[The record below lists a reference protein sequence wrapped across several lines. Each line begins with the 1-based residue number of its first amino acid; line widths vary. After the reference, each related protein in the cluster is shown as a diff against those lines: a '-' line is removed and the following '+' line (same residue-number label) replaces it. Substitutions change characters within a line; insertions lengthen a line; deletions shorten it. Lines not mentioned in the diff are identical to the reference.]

1 MLDLIERE
9 LIYLAYYMELQLRQ
23 LFWFYVLG
31 TLLGSFISVFAKDK
45 IHKLL
50 TTSTWS
56 AWGFLGFFVAALL
69 GFASPICMYG
79 TLPIV
84 AALYHKGIKQDVLAC
99 FMVASVLLNP
109 QLIAY
114 SLALGPTVF
123 TLRIVTCLL
132 MALCAG
138 VIIKVFF
145 RNTPFFNF
153 QSFGGG
159 HNHDTDPNLL
169 LRYLKNVGRNLKA
182 TLPYFIGGM
191 LIAALFSIHLP
202 RDDFAE
208 LFGRDNGLGV
218 LYAATL
224 GVPLYLCG
232 GGTVPI
238 LISWLAAGMSKG
250 AAVAFML
257 SGPATKINNLA
268 ALKAVLGL
276 RNFVLYLVFVLV
288 FALVAGLITNALE
301 FLQVLPTDSFY

>member
-1 MLDLIERE
+1 MLDWIQRE
-9 LIYLAYYMELQLRQ
+9 FIYLYYYMELQAYQ
-23 LFWFYVLG
+23 LLPFYVFG
-31 TLLGSFISVFAKDK
+31 TLLGSLISVFAKDR
-45 IHKLL
+45 IHRVL
-50 TTSTWS
+50 TSSHWS
-56 AWGFLGFFVAALL
+56 AFGLLGFVVAALL

-79 TLPIV
+79 TLPLV
-84 AALYHKGIKQDVLAC
+84 AALYQKGIRQDYLAC

-114 SLALGPTVF
+114 SMALGPTVF
-123 TLRIVTCLL
+123 TLRIVTCFF

-138 VIIKVFF
+138 LLIKIFY
-145 RNTPFFNF
+145 REREFFNF

-182 TLPYFIGGM
+182 TFPYFLGGM
-191 LIAALFSIHLP
+191 LLAALFSIHIP
-202 RDDFAE
+202 QDEFAD
-208 LFGRDNGLGV
+208 LFGKNNGLGV
-218 LYAATL
+218 LYSATL

-268 ALKAVLGL
+268 ALKAVLGFKH
-276 RNFVLYLVFVLV
+276 FVIYIAFELL
-288 FALVAGLITNALE
+288 FAIGIGLITNGAV
-301 FLQVLPTDSFY
+301 VLFNF